1 MPGRYDFCP
10 VFDVIIMY
18 MRKIIFLLG
27 ALSLSHSGYAQYSEQ
42 DTNQL
47 SEILISENRLQI
59 PFSKTAR
66 NLQVIT
72 RDEIAL
78 LSVKS
83 INEVLAFV
91 GGLDVRQRGPFGAQT
106 DIGMDGG
113 SFEQTLIL
121 LNGVKVSDSQ
131 TAHHSMN
138 LPVPLEAVERIEV
151 LKGPAARIY
160 GVNALTGAINIVT
173 QPQDMQTM
181 MVHSQVGTGFQNND
195 EEGKKGLY
203 AGGSVQLL
211 AQVGRANFR
220 NLLSVSQDLSS
231 GQRYNTAAQT
241 RRVFYQAAWT
251 LDDKNKLQWMM
262 GNIQNAFGANGY
274 YAAPNDKEA
283 EEIVN
288 TNLLSLGSEHR
299 LSETL
304 LLKSRFSYRYNTDDY
319 RFNRHDIDAARS
331 QHRTDA
337 LSAELNGVKHTS
349 IGDFG
354 IGWESRAEKIE
365 STSIGD
371 RKRFNHGVYA
381 EYKTEITQQLWAN
394 IGAYLN
400 YNTQYGWQV
409 FPGIDVA
416 YLFHPNWKVSFNV
429 GSSQRVPSFTDLY
442 LQQAPHNIGNP
453 ELRSED
459 AWQYEGALQYNT
471 NGLQVKAGYFYRNID
486 GFIDWIRDDSTQ
498 PYQPHNFGQNR
509 VQGLYFSA
517 GQRWSF
523 AEQRHLAAHV
533 SYHYLDP
540 KDLSYVGDITSKYVL
555 ESLKHQLI
563 LRLAYNHQRWNIST
577 GNRFVQRELKSGYLM
592 SDVRVGYSV
601 KAAHLYVDI
610 TNLLNQSYIETA
622 AVPLPGRWFSF
633 GVKYSI

>member
-1 MPGRYDFCP
+1 
-10 VFDVIIMY
+10 
-18 MRKIIFLLG
+18 MRKITFLLG
-27 ALSLSHSGYAQYSEQ
+27 VLSLSYSGYSQSVEQ
-42 DTNQL
+42 DTNRL
-47 SEILISENRLQI
+47 SEVLISENRLQI
-59 PFSKTAR
+59 PFNKTAR

-72 RDEIAL
+72 RAEIAQ

-83 INEVLAFV
+83 IHEVLAFV
-91 GGLDVRQRGPFGAQT
+91 GGVDVRQRGPFGAQA

-173 QPQDMQTM
+173 RPQDSQA
-181 MVHSQVGTGFQNND
+181 MVVHAQIGSGFKSR
-195 EEGKKGLY
+195 EEADKKGRY
-203 AGGSVQLL
+203 VGGSMQLL
-211 AQVGRANFR
+211 AQAGRANFR
-220 NLLSVSQDLSS
+220 NLLAVSQDLSN

-241 RRVFYQAAWT
+241 RRAFYQAELT
-251 LDDKNKLQWMM
+251 VDDNNKLHWMM

-288 TNLLSLGSEHR
+288 TSLLSIGSEHDMG
-299 LSETL
+299 ETFTL
-304 LLKSRFSYRYNTDDY
+304 RSRFSYRYNTDDY

-331 QHRTDA
+331 EHRTDL
-337 LSAELNGVKHTS
+337 LSAELNAVKHTA

-354 IGWESRAEKIE
+354 LGWESRVEKIE
-365 STSIGD
+365 STSIGE
-371 RKRFNHGVYA
+371 RERYNHGLYA
-381 EYKTEITQQLWAN
+381 EYKTEIAQQLLTN

-416 YLFHPNWKVSFNV
+416 YLFHPNWKASFNI
-429 GSSQRVPSFTDLY
+429 GSSQRIPSFTDLY
-442 LQQAPHNIGNP
+442 LQQAPHNVGNP
-453 ELRSED
+453 ELRSEN
-459 AWQYEGALQYNT
+459 AWQYEGALQYHSK
-471 NGLQVKAGYFYRNID
+471 GLQVKAGYFYRNID
-486 GFIDWIRDDSTQ
+486 GFIDWIRTENTQ
-498 PYQPHNFGQNR
+498 PYQPQNFGQNR

-523 AEQRHLAAHV
+523 AERRDLMVQG

-540 KDLSYVGDITSKYVL
+540 KDLSYAGDITSKYVL

-563 LRLAYNHQRWNIST
+563 LRLAYRHQQWNIST
-577 GNRFVQRELKSGYLM
+577 GNRFVQRELNSGYIV
-592 SDVRVGYSV
+592 SDLRIGYAF
-601 KAAHLYVDI
+601 KAAQMYVDV
-610 TNLLNQSYIETA
+610 TNLLDQSYIETA
-622 AVPLPGRWFSF
+622 AVPLPGRWFSM